1 MRKMP
6 LRAAAG
12 IVETNRASWVRPK
25 WSPVVSSSV
34 RHSLL
39 AAALM
44 TSPAFGTTRVVT
56 SPGDDGDGTC
66 DTSCTLRDAVNE
78 SVADD
83 RILFDLALPNPLQ
96 LDLTGDPLSINI
108 PMRITANDG
117 VPTVLRRTGGVGR
130 LIELGPSADVRI
142 VGLGYEDG
150 SVLSLTSGTS
160 AEGGAI
166 LTTTGSTLELRDCVF
181 RNNLTA
187 GSVAPTDFGGTID
200 ARGGAIAAHGDLL
213 IERCAFVGNRA
224 IGSVGTAGFAE
235 HCDGGDGGSA
245 EGGAIF
251 ATAATD
257 ILNSTFNDNQ
267 AIGRVGGFGTVIVNG
282 CSGGDGGDASGG
294 AIFIANGGS
303 GTMAFS
309 TLIGNLTQ
317 PGAGGAGGVG
327 MTTGPDGAA
336 GVATGTAIR
345 SDGDLLLNS
354 SVVVGDNVTSTCEG
368 ISITQR
374 TDNLASDTSCPGTE
388 TVNLDL
394 QFEPIDSLDPSPH
407 FTPLPTSDAVD
418 TSPDCLDALGAE
430 AVVLDQL
437 IATRPMTYHAAPV
450 CDFGAVEF
458 TPVIFSDGFET
469 PPPPP

>member
-1 MRKMP
+1 MLIKRMP
-6 LRAAAG
+6 TPTRHMVLLML
-12 IVETNRASWVRPK
+12 ASIGGN
-25 WSPVVSSSV
+25 
-34 RHSLL
+34 
-39 AAALM
+39 
-44 TSPAFGTTRVVT
+44 AFGTDWVVT
-56 SPGDDGDGTC
+56 DTGDAGDGTC
-66 DTSCTLRDAVNE
+66 DATCTLREAVDSAGNG
-78 SVADD
+78 D
-83 RILFDLALPNPLQ
+83 RILFDLALPSPAEIG
-96 LDLTGDPLSINI
+96 LTGSALSVDIPL
-108 PMRITANDG
+108 RISANDG
-117 VPTVLRRTGGVGR
+117 VPTVLRRSAGDGR
-130 LIELGPSADVRI
+130 LLELGSNADVRI
-142 VGLGYEDG
+142 DGLGFEDG
-150 SVLSLTSGTS
+150 RAISFTSGTTS
-160 AEGGAI
+160 EGGAI
-166 LTTTGSTLELRDCVF
+166 LTAAGSTLELRDCVF
-181 RNNLTA
+181 RNNEAT

-200 ARGGAIAAHGDLL
+200 ARGGAIAARGDLL

-224 IGSVGTAGFAE
+224 IGSLGISGFAE
-235 HCDGGDGGSA
+235 HVNGGDGGSA

-354 SVVVGDNVTSTCEG
+354 SVIVGDDVISTCEG

-394 QFEPIDSLDPSPH
+394 QFEPIDSLSTSPH
-407 FTPLPTSDAVD
+407 FKPLPTSAAVD
-418 TSPDCLDALGAE
+418 ASPDCLDALGATL
-430 AVVLDQL
+430 VDVDQL
-437 IATRPMTYHAAPV
+437 QAPRPGLLAPLPT
-450 CDFGAVEF
+450 CDMGAVEY
-458 TPVIFSDGFET
+458 TGAIFADGLET
-469 PPPPP
+469 PPAP